1 MIQWEEKALLLIL
14 SAPGKLSLQL
24 QGWETLGYSS
34 FTPVLVSLS
43 FTQMH
48 THMYTHTSAL
58 HLFSLQHKFLCSLA
72 FIQAH
77 SFPGRQAV
85 YFLCTFNSKYTYIFP
100 SSHFHM
106 CKEALKQSTS
116 TTATTCTLLWHFF
129 FLCSI
134 GRGHPVLSVPTCW
147 PSIERAEG
155 VRSFFSLPS
164 LPTGHAKMGL
174 VPPEVTVKKLPT
186 FPYS

>member
-1 MIQWEEKALLLIL
+1 MIL

-43 FTQMH
+43 FTQRH
-48 THMYTHTSAL
+48 THTYTHISAL
-58 HLFSLQHKFLCSLA
+58 YIFSLQHKFLCSLA

-77 SFPGRQAV
+77 PFSGRQAV
-85 YFLCTFNSKYTYIFP
+85 YFLCTFNSKYIHVFP
-100 SSHFHM
+100 TGAYTLLPFHM

-116 TTATTCTLLWHFF
+116 TTRTPLWHFF
-129 FLCSI
+129 FPFHHWQRAPYSFCSNLLAMCRESRRI
-134 GRGHPVLSVPTCW
+134 KLLL
-147 PSIERAEG
+147 
-155 VRSFFSLPS
+155 SLPS
-164 LPTGHAKMGL
+164 LLKGHAKMGL
-174 VPPEVTVKKLPT
+174 VSPEATVKKLPT